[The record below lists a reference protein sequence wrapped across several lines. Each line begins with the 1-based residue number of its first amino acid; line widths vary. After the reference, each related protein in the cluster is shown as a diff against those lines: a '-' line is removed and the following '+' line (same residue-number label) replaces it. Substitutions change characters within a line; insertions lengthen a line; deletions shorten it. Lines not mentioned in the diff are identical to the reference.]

1 MINIYDKVYFKL
13 REKEVHKA
21 KVIIK
26 RLDIEEVNKRIS
38 KICWSSGIE
47 YEIILKNSEILLLL
61 LKGNKDKVL
70 LKFEKKDMVFLEE
83 FDSYL
88 NFFYKYS
95 ANKGVYITTGVFEEK
110 IKNRCSIISIYKK
123 IKLVDKYNL
132 IKDQLGIKGKATDE
146 IKGGKLNL
154 YKYLPN

>member
-1 MINIYDKVYFKL
+1 MISIYDKVYFKL
-13 REKEVHKA
+13 REKEVNKA

-38 KICWSSGIE
+38 KICWSNSIE
-47 YEIILKNSEILLLL
+47 YETILKNSEVLLLL

-70 LKFEKKDMVFLEE
+70 LKFEKKDMVFLDE

-95 ANKGVYITTGVFEEK
+95 ANKGVYITTGVFEER
-110 IKNRCSIISIYKK
+110 IKKKCSIIPIYKK
-123 IKLVDKYNL
+123 IKLVDKYNF
-132 IKDQLGIKGKATDE
+132 IKNQLGINGKAAE
-146 IKGGKLNL
+146 EFEGRKLNL
-154 YKYLPN
+154 YKYLPD